1 MKYVVLVGDG
11 MADETIQELGGKTPL
26 EYAKTPHIDNI
37 ASLGVVGEIK
47 TVPEGFPPGSDVANL
62 TLMGYDPTSYYTG
75 RAPLEA
81 ASMGLELNAED
92 VAYRC
97 NLVTLEVLGQNIYM
111 RDFTAGHISS
121 EEAKSLIEGLNEN
134 IADDEIRFY
143 PGVSYRHL
151 MVWKSG
157 GVDVVLTP
165 PHDILEQSIADYMPR
180 GADSEKIIRWMTSAQ
195 IFLKNHPINQK
206 RMEEGKNPAN
216 SIWLWG
222 QGKKP
227 TFPTFKELY
236 NLTGGVV
243 SAVDLVKGI
252 GILAG
257 LKAPHVEGATGY
269 LDTNYAGKVAAALD
283 ILEEDDF
290 AFIHI
295 EAPDEAGHSG
305 ILKDKIQAIED
316 FDRNVVG
323 PMFEALQ
330 ELRPFR
336 LLVLPDHP
344 TPLSIRTH
352 TNGAV
357 PFLAYDSEGTFK
369 NRPENPLPFTEEGAS
384 KSPLKFEQ
392 GHQLMK
398 AWLNGNLEPG
408 EHS

>member
-11 MADETIQELGGKTPL
+11 MADESIQELGGKTPL
-26 EYAKTPHIDNI
+26 EYAKTPYIDKI
-37 ASLGVVGEIK
+37 ASIGVVGEIK
-47 TVPEGFPPGSDVANL
+47 TVPEGFSPGSDVANL
-62 TLMGYDPTSYYTG
+62 TLMGYDPRKFYTG

-81 ASMGLELNAED
+81 ASMGIELGLGD

-97 NLVTLEVLGQNIYM
+97 NLVTLEVLGQNIFM

-121 EEAKSLIEGLNEN
+121 AEARILIEGIDEH
-134 IADDEIRFY
+134 IAEDGIRFY

-151 MVWKSG
+151 MVWEFG
-157 GVDVVLTP
+157 GADVTLTP
-165 PHDILEQSIADYMPR
+165 PHDILEQSIADYMPK
-180 GADSEKIIRWMTSAQ
+180 GPDAGKIIQWMTTAQ
-195 IFLKNHPINQK
+195 IYLKHHPINQK
-206 RMEEGKNPAN
+206 RMTEGKNPAN

-222 QGKKP
+222 QGKRP
-227 TFPTFKELY
+227 TIPTFKELY
-236 NLTGGVV
+236 NLAGGIV

-269 LDTNYAGKVAAALD
+269 LDTNYAGKVEAALE
-283 ILEEDDF
+283 ILKEDDF
-290 AFIHI
+290 TFIHI

-323 PMFEALQ
+323 PMFESLQ
-330 ELRPFR
+330 DLRPFR
-336 LLVLPDHP
+336 LLILPDHP

-352 TNGAV
+352 TSGAV
-357 PFLAYDSEGTFK
+357 PFLAFDSEGCFERSSGHTF
-369 NRPENPLPFTEEGAS
+369 PFAESGAR
-384 KSPLKFEQ
+384 KSSLKYPK
-392 GHQLMK
+392 GHLLMK

-408 EHS
+408 EHQ

>member
-26 EYAKTPHIDNI
+26 EYAETPQIDKI

-62 TLMGYDPTSYYTG
+62 TLMGYDPTTYYTG

-81 ASMGLELNAED
+81 ASMGLELDPED

-121 EEAKSLIEGLNEN
+121 EEARSLIEGLNEA
-134 IADDEIRFY
+134 ISDDEIRFY

-157 GVDVVLTP
+157 GADVELTP

-227 TFPTFKELY
+227 ALPTFRELY
-236 NLTGGVV
+236 DITGGVV
-243 SAVDLVKGI
+243 SAVDLIKGI

-257 LKAPHVEGATGY
+257 LEAPHVEGATGY

-283 ILEEDDF
+283 ILEEGDF

-305 ILKDKIQAIED
+305 ILKDKIRAIED

-336 LLVLPDHP
+336 LLILPDHP

-352 TNGAV
+352 TDGAV

-369 NRPENPLPFTEEGAS
+369 NPSDPPLPFTEEGAR

-392 GHQLMK
+392 GHRLMK